1 MLNSHNG
8 RMSLLRAKS
17 YKLKHVTKQRIIA
30 SFIRIWP
37 TKFHQ
42 AASAGAGNGGR
53 WQSNERN
60 ELADR
65 LVCLGKQQ
73 TWQGEVFA
81 VPSGDVA
88 ELVIAEQRSW
98 RERSLGAG
106 SNVFRYLR
114 DDPGG

>member
-1 MLNSHNG
+1 MVGVGNQIETDNKEVTGICNG
-8 RMSLLRAKS
+8 SSQTLDKS
-17 YKLKHVTKQRIIA
+17 ILVTTILDTRRRNWHTRIVHIG
-30 SFIRIWP
+30 
-37 TKFHQ
+37 Q
-42 AASAGAGNGGR
+42 
-53 WQSNERN
+53 ERN